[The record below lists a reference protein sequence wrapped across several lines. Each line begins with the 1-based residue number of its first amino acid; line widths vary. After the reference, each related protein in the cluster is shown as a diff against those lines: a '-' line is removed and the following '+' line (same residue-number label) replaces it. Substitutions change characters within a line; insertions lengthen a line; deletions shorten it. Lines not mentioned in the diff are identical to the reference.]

1 MPRRSRV
8 RLDLLL
14 HAVVLIG
21 VAWAALTFVRAGD
34 VAAALSR
41 LQPALVLLVLGLG
54 VLYTV
59 FRSFIFAVVTRGVSD
74 LPTALVMRA
83 YLSAEATALLP
94 GGVAART
101 ALLNQLGVPVSR
113 GLVPVLAVSILD
125 QVFFGLVLI
134 VAVVILPD
142 ARSAAWLLPV
152 LVLLLVLLSVPA
164 ARNFVGRLVQP
175 LLARFGARDGWA
187 HFEEALRGTLR
198 PSRLAFAFLLTVLAF
213 TLKVFVLSLC
223 LREVGVQLPPSLLLF
238 AFVLPTLAG
247 RLTPTPGGAGVT
259 EAGMVA
265 FLATFGGVAVE
276 DGLVATLL
284 FRAATVFVPALL
296 GGVLYGAAWR
306 GSKHL
311 ERT

>member
-1 MPRRSRV
+1 MSRRPRV

-14 HAVVLIG
+14 HAAVLIG
-21 VAWAALTFVRAGD
+21 VGWAALTFVRGGD
-34 VAAALSR
+34 VTAALER
-41 LQPALVLLVLGLG
+41 LRLGVVLLVLGLG

-74 LPTALVMRA
+74 LRAALVMRA

-94 GGVAART
+94 GGVAARM
-101 ALLNQLGVPVSR
+101 ALLHQLGVPLSR
-113 GLVPVLAVSILD
+113 GLVPVLAVSVLD
-125 QVFFGLVLI
+125 QVFFGLVLV
-134 VAVVILPD
+134 VAVIALPD
-142 ARSAAWLLPV
+142 ARSAAWLLPI
-152 LVLLLVLLSVPA
+152 LLGLLVLLGAPSVRA
-164 ARNFVGRLVQP
+164 FVGRLVQP
-175 LLARFGARDGWA
+175 LLARFGAAHGWA

-198 PSRLAFAFLLTVLAF
+198 PARLGIAFVLTVLAF

-223 LREVGVQLPPSLLLF
+223 LREVGVTLSPSLLLF
-238 AFVLPTLAG
+238 AFVLPTLVG

-265 FLATFGGVAVE
+265 FLATFGGVRVE

-284 FRAATVFVPALL
+284 FRAATTFVPALL

-306 GSKHL
+306 GPKHL